1 MANLR
6 LVHEDFFTQVFED
19 YFLYEETATPVRFTR
34 NKFSGEVKICADDTA
49 RVLGFDN
56 IHDLLGSDHGLDCI
70 SNWMKDNPGKQVLG
84 KHGSGAMI
92 EEARFYQ

>member
-6 LVHEDFFTQVFED
+6 LVHEDFFTQVLED
-19 YFLYEETATPVRFTR
+19 YFVYED
-34 NKFSGEVKICADDTA
+34 SA

-56 IHDLLGSDHGLDCI
+56 IHDLLGCDHGLDVI
-70 SNWMKDNPGKQVLG
+70 SGWMKNYPGRPILG